1 MKIPINPMKSS
12 HEPENE
18 NILFY
23 EIGVGWWME
32 VSKGPECQ
40 MEDGTVDG
48 STAENKQH
56 FFGNI
61 SRILPF
67 ISNTHILC

>member
-12 HEPENE
+12 HGPENE

-32 VSKGPECQ
+32 V
-40 MEDGTVDG
+40 
-48 STAENKQH
+48 
-56 FFGNI
+56 
-61 SRILPF
+61 
-67 ISNTHILC
+67 